1 MPRFTPTVK
10 DYMTAIPRW
19 IGPHEPLL
27 TARDVMSSAT
37 IRHLPVVDNAKLVG
51 MIAASDLAGAHGL
64 AGRIVADVMTPEPY
78 AVAATTPLNVVARE
92 MARRRI
98 GSAVVM
104 DGKTIAGILTEV
116 DALNALA
123 DALEGKHAR
132 PLSEEVVRLPQRG
145 KTRPTAP
152 GE

>member
-10 DYMTAIPRW
+10 DYMTPIPRW

-27 TARDVMSSAT
+27 TALDVMTTAE
-37 IRHLPVVDNAKLVG
+37 IRHLPVVENLELIG
-51 MIAASDLAGAHGL
+51 MIAASDLSGAHGL
-64 AGRIVADVMTPEPY
+64 AGRIVADAMTPEPY
-78 AVAATTPLNVVARE
+78 AIAAATPLNVVARE
-92 MARRRI
+92 MARRKI

-104 DGKTIAGILTEV
+104 DGKSIAGILTEV

-132 PLSEEVVRLPQRG
+132 PLGEEVARLPRRG
-145 KTRPTAP
+145 KTRPTSP